1 MPVVVWHGSTLNMID
16 ERFWSLAMVEGR
28 VSFSFWRYVAWCE
41 GGVVEL
47 QVPVLYDF
55 VGGGTVDL

>member
-1 MPVVVWHGSTLNMID
+1 MID